1 MTDACV
7 VAAGLAV
14 AVAVVAA
21 VLAAPAPAAPPP
33 TWKSRM
39 AAAEHYAHTRSGTI
53 TFAVEEE
60 AGRLHGYQARE
71 VAPSASVLKAMLL
84 VAYLRRADVRG
95 RELEQWERDLLAPM
109 IQRSDNAA
117 ASRMVGLVGE
127 ARLDPLAKVAGME
140 HFRLHW
146 PIWGQ
151 SEVTPR
157 GQALFFHRIDHLVP
171 ARHRRYAMRL
181 LATVVPSQRWG
192 VGRVPYRN
200 WNLYF
205 KGGWGSGTGLVDHQV
220 ALYRAGGERFSL
232 ALFTRFDPN
241 HEYGKE
247 TLRGLAARLLRG
259 VPAPGG
265 RLPRAGRVALSRA
278 AVVTAR
284 PDCAAVTIHLHAGGK
299 RTFATGAAS
308 CSGFQLVSAGSRA
321 LWSWPDG
328 GESHLATADYGS
340 PATVDLGDFDSSD
353 PLGPLAASGEILAYA
368 HGTDVSALGGPDC
381 TMSADVLAAGGDR
394 MAAGAGTTVELLDP
408 DTCAVERTL
417 NASGVTAAVALDD
430 GLAAVLSHGSAGRAW
445 VEWFRISTGKRL
457 GKKEVAG
464 TTLPSLSVRGPWIL
478 YRSSHALRVLAPES
492 GRSWTVW
499 RPAEAQL
506 GTRLLGRDISW
517 AEADGGRSRLWTLRL
532 PVDD

>member
-1 MTDACV
+1 VTDV
-7 VAAGLAV
+7 RVGAAGFAVVMAV
-14 AVAVVAA
+14 AAA
-21 VLAAPAPAAPPP
+21 VLAATAHAAAPP

-39 AAAEHYAHTRSGTI
+39 AAAERYAQTRSGTI
-53 TFAVEEE
+53 TFAVVDE
-60 AGRLHGYQARE
+60 AGRLHGYHARD

-84 VAYLRRADVRG
+84 VAYLRRPDVRG

-127 ARLDPLAKVAGME
+127 ARLDALGKAAGME

-151 SEVTPR
+151 SEITPR
-157 GQALFFHRIDHLVP
+157 GQALFFHRIDRLVP
-171 ARHRRYAMRL
+171 ARHRRYAMHL
-181 LATVVPSQRWG
+181 LATVVRSQRWG
-192 VGRVPYRN
+192 VGRVPHGP
-200 WNLYF
+200 WSVYF

-220 ALYRAGGERFSL
+220 ALYRVGAERFSL

-247 TLRGLAARLLRG
+247 TLRGLATRLLRG

-284 PDCAAVTIHLHAGGK
+284 SDCAAVTIRPHGGGK

-308 CSGFQLVSAGSRA
+308 CSGFRLVSAGSRA
-321 LWSWPDG
+321 LWSWPGG

-340 PATVDLGDFDSSD
+340 PSPLDLGDFDSLD
-353 PLGPLAASGEILAYA
+353 PLGPLAANGKTLAFA
-368 HGTDVSALGGPDC
+368 HGNDVSRLGGPDC
-381 TMSADVLAAGGDR
+381 PVSADVLGAGRDR
-394 MAAGAGTTVELLDP
+394 LAAGARSTIEILDP

-417 NASGVTAAVALDD
+417 DASGATAAVALEA
-430 GLAAVLSHGSAGRAW
+430 GLAAVLSHGSAGRTW
-445 VEWFRISTGKRL
+445 LEWFRISTGKRL

-464 TTLPSLSVRGPWIL
+464 TTRPALSVQEPWIF
-478 YRSSHALRVLAPES
+478 YRSSHALRVLATGS
-492 GRSWTVW
+492 GRTWTVW

-506 GTRLLGRDISW
+506 GARLLGRNISW
-517 AEADGGRSRLWTLRL
+517 AEADGGRSRLWALHL
-532 PVDD
+532 PADD